1 MWRFITI
8 MTFNSKVCRDKK
20 EILSSYGDYGNE
32 NITTEL
38 IAKAWHCTRVITI
51 VSFVYRALQ
60 NREERGMTKLKYLW
74 KILSAMTGTVYFFI
88 IFLNLKAQ

>member
-1 MWRFITI
+1 M

-20 EILSSYGDYGNE
+20 EILSSYSDNGNE

-38 IAKAWHCTRVITI
+38 IAKALYCTRVMTI

-60 NREERGMTKLKYLW
+60 NREEHGMTKLKYLW
-74 KILSAMTGTVYFFI
+74 KMLSAMTVTIYFLLS
-88 IFLNLKAQ
+88 FLI